1 MFKNVIP
8 NEEFTYITEK
18 MDAGTELCYTII
30 LANVHK
36 MGLQKLELIIKK
48 I

>member
-18 MDAGTELCYTII
+18 MDVGTELCYTII

-36 MGLQKLELIIKK
+36 KRLQKLELIIKK